1 MVTWVETH
9 GIEVL
14 VIYYLFAAISG
25 GMPTPASDAGIAYRW
40 IFSSIN
46 ILNAS
51 FARLIATQFSAS
63 KVGSALNNP
72 IATEGNQVATVQVQ
86 KVEPLSDGAVK
97 VTTTET
103 KEVGGKQ

>member
-14 VIYYLFAAISG
+14 VAYYLFAAISG
-25 GMPTPASDAGIAYRW
+25 GMPTPASNAGIAYRW
-40 IFSSIN
+40 VFSSIN

-51 FARLIATQFSAS
+51 FARLIATQFSES

-72 IATEGNQVATVQVQ
+72 VSTPGNQVATVQVQ
-86 KVEPLSDGAVK
+86 TVEPMGANAVK

-103 KEVGGKQ
+103 KEVGGK